1 MEKRI
6 QSFSDF
12 TKSNTVNEGDGF
24 GTYPFLLMKEGD
36 IYNYLFQLELENGSQ
51 KGFMLVVGKYSQYE
65 NMEGPKNSYAVL
77 SVNEVAPEIIEDIAI
92 KKSEVPDLNDQ
103 KFSLKDNDLSRF
115 LEQISKALLNYLEKN
130 PKVIRIF
137 DEMQDNID
145 IENYEEMLKS
155 VLISFLGPE
164 WSMQEGSHKG
174 TFIISR

>member
-36 IYNYLFQLELENGSQ
+36 IYNYLFQLELENGAQ

-65 NMEGPKNSYAVL
+65 NMEGPKNSYAIL
-77 SVNEVAPEIIEDIAI
+77 NVNEVAPEIIEDIAI
-92 KKSEVPDLNDQ
+92 KKSEVPDLNNQ

-137 DEMQDNID
+137 DEMQDNAD

-164 WSMQEGSHKG
+164 WAMQEGSHKG

>member
-6 QSFSDF
+6 QNFSDF
-12 TKSNTVNEGDGF
+12 LKSSSVNEGDGF
-24 GTYPFLLMKEGD
+24 GTFPFLLVKDGD

-65 NMEGPKNSYAVL
+65 TMEGPKNSYAIL
-77 SVNEVAPEIIEDIAI
+77 NVNEIAPEIIEDIAI
-92 KKSEVPDLNDQ
+92 KKSEIPDLNDV
-103 KFSLKDNDLSRF
+103 KFTLKDNDLSRF
-115 LEQISKALLNYLEKN
+115 LEQVSKALLNYLEKN

-137 DEMQDNID
+137 DEMQDNMD
-145 IENYEEMLKS
+145 IENYEEMVKS
-155 VLISFLGPE
+155 VLLSFLGPE

>member
-1 MEKRI
+1 VEKRI

-24 GTYPFLLMKEGD
+24 GTYPFLLIKEGD
-36 IYNYLFQLELENGSQ
+36 IYNYLFQLELENGAQ

-65 NMEGPKNSYAVL
+65 NMEGPKNSYAIL
-77 SVNEVAPEIIEDIAI
+77 NVNEVAPEIIEDIAI
-92 KKSEVPDLNDQ
+92 KKSEVPDLNNQ

-137 DEMQDNID
+137 DEMQDNAD

-164 WSMQEGSHKG
+164 WAMQEGSHKG

>member
-6 QSFSDF
+6 QNFSDF
-12 TKSNTVNEGDGF
+12 IKSNPVNEGDGF
-24 GTYPFLLMKEGD
+24 GTFPFLLIKEGD
-36 IYNYLFQLELENGSQ
+36 IYNYLFQLELENGAQ

-65 NMEGPKNSYAVL
+65 SMEGPKNSYAVL
-77 SVNEVAPEIIEDIAI
+77 NINEIAPEIIEDIAI
-92 KKSEVPDLNDQ
+92 KKSEVPDLNNQ
-103 KFSLKDNDLSRF
+103 KFTLKDNDLSRF

-137 DEMQDNID
+137 DEMQDNVE

-155 VLISFLGPE
+155 VLLSFLGPE
-164 WSMQEGSHKG
+164 WAMQEGSHKG